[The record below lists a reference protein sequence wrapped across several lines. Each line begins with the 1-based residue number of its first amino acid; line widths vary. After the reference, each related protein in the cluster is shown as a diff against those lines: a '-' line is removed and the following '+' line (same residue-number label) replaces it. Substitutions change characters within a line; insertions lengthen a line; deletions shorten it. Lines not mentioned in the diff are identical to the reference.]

1 MDSDSVVALKKI
13 VAAHTEAAAGGD
25 EGAIGIVDAAN
36 YVMAIH
42 KRLSGSGPA
51 WPRGV

>member
-25 EGAIGIVDAAN
+25 EGAVGIVDAAN
-36 YVMAIH
+36 QVLAIH
-42 KRLSGSGPA
+42 KSLNASVPTRA
-51 WPRGV
+51 RAV

>member
-13 VAAHTEAAAGGD
+13 VAAHTQAAASGD
-25 EGAIGIVDAAN
+25 EGAIGIVNAAN
-36 YVMAIH
+36 HVMAIH
-42 KRLSGSGPA
+42 KRLNGSGPV